1 MRFMDVVQRGV
12 LQAFGREP
20 RWKRGKM
27 TPPARAAK
35 LLEYKG
41 QRVER
46 SIIEGLKRGG
56 TPLIIFC

>member
-1 MRFMDVVQRGV
+1 MKFMDVVQRGV

-20 RWKRGKM
+20 RWKRGKL

-46 SIIEGLKRGG
+46 ELIAGLKRGVP
-56 TPLIIFC
+56 PLIIFC